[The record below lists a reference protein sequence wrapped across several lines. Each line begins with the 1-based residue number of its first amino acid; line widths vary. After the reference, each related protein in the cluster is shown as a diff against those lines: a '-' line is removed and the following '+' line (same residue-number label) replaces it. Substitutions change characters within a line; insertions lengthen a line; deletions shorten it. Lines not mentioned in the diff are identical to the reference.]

1 MAVTNARKDMNSDV
15 AALYLESLTDVF
27 AIHASRVAV
36 GIQARIPE
44 GIWLTLMAIT
54 ILGMIGVGY
63 QAGIAGSKRTL
74 AMPLLAIAVV
84 VSAVALAVLVLVRHL
99 PNLRRLVNGQELK
112 TDGGGDILVD
122 KITMETAV
130 NNAFAGGDVVGGEG
144 TIIIGQINEIGAAVG
159 SDHNIRLVW
168 IRPDQTIAA

>member
-74 AMPLLAIAVV
+74 AMPLLAIA
-84 VSAVALAVLVLVRHL
+84 
-99 PNLRRLVNGQELK
+99 
-112 TDGGGDILVD
+112 
-122 KITMETAV
+122 
-130 NNAFAGGDVVGGEG
+130 FASV
-144 TIIIGQINEIGAAVG
+144 IA
-159 SDHNIRLVW
+159 
-168 IRPDQTIAA
+168 TIAALDRPIGGFTVSQQPLVDLLSSMQTISDREKVGTP